1 MKGQFRV
8 FEGPKS
14 KDDLPLVGLII
25 ETWGAPRI
33 ALLILLPTIFF
44 EKIEDLEGCARKL
57 WPTKHNLCLFTPVSC
72 TVSVKGI
79 AVAAASREG
88 VERNQTERERERE
101 RERESIKASY
111 LRVPPV
117 ANKQKRKYQERGGR
131 EEMEG

>member
-44 EKIEDLEGCARKL
+44 EKIEDLEDCARKL

-101 RERESIKASY
+101 RERE
-111 LRVPPV
+111 
-117 ANKQKRKYQERGGR
+117 YQGIISQSPTSRQ
-131 EEMEG
+131 

>member
-44 EKIEDLEGCARKL
+44 EKIEDLEDCARKL

-101 RERESIKASY
+101 YQGIISQSPTSRH
-111 LRVPPV
+111 
-117 ANKQKRKYQERGGR
+117 KQKRKYQERGGR